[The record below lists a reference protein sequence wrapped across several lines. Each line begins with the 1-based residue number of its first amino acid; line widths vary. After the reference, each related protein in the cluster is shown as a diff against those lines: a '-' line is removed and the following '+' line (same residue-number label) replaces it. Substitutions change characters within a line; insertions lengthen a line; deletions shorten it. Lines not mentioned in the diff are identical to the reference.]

1 MFGSKTKKNHE
12 NDHGNELGN
21 ILKPEERV
29 DLTLL
34 ISNITEL
41 MRKQITDNFDASISS
56 SHPPNQALNITD
68 KNPNIDAARKEGSE
82 TAEEKAARELQEQR
96 ERELSAPKMLELKK
110 DYLEFFDS
118 WRESVLSRV
127 GNAINNSKQVTEE
140 QKDKASASATPQ
152 TGDTSKPQVI
162 GNCYPCAFIDLHGL
176 TISRVKYEYRRGRC
190 STDQALSTNLNVVV
204 FPFAR

>member
-1 MFGSKTKKNHE
+1 MFGSKTEKSHE
-12 NDHGNELGN
+12 NDQGNELGN

-41 MRKQITDNFDASISS
+41 MRKQITDNFDASTSS
-56 SHPPNQALNITD
+56 GHPPNQALNITD
-68 KNPNIDAARKEGSE
+68 ENPNIDAAKKKETE
-82 TAEEKAARELQEQR
+82 TEEEKTARELQEQR

-152 TGDTSKPQVI
+152 TDDSSKPQVI
-162 GNCYPCAFIDLHGL
+162 GTH
-176 TISRVKYEYRRGRC
+176 
-190 STDQALSTNLNVVV
+190 
-204 FPFAR
+204 FPFHSRIL